1 MSTRDLIDN
10 IKTGDAQKSNNTFN
24 SIMHDKIMSAL
35 DNQKQEVA
43 SKLYGA
49 SDDAP
54 DVEEPAPE
62 TEVET
67 SEVETGEV
75 EANADI

>member
-24 SIMHDKIMSAL
+24 SIMHDKIIDAL
-35 DNQKQEVA
+35 DNHKQEVA

-49 SDDAP
+49 SDDTPA
-54 DVEEPAPE
+54 DEEPTAE
-62 TEVET
+62 TEVK
-67 SEVETGEV
+67 TGDT
-75 EANADI
+75 EADADV